1 MSAVVSLHNVFG
13 ITEQV
18 NEYSYVDRGGLDSQ
32 LGYALNAERHIA
44 IHGESKQGKS
54 WLRARMLTKDS
65 FVLVQCQTGMTIES
79 LFTEVLAALG
89 VRAELRRTRGNEFE
103 GTLDFRGSGSVGL
116 HLLAKLGL
124 DVKAGTRG
132 VRSNNTE
139 SQPVGQTP
147 GNLWWVAHTIL
158 ASQRRL
164 VIEDCHY
171 LADDCLQELAF
182 VMRAL
187 GGYGLHIIIAGI
199 WPQDHLLTYYNG
211 DLVGR
216 VDDIHLRWEDTEL
229 DAVLRAGS
237 KALKIEMSTNLRRIL
252 VNDAAGNV
260 GLLQQLAEAIC
271 REERIYSA
279 QDTPQ
284 YLTAGPSLER
294 ARSAV
299 AESMRGRF
307 EAFAENFDGALRA
320 YLSGAPESF
329 PTFKALIECSDEE
342 LLRGIDSDQLTA
354 RVESVVSISQM
365 PAITSDLFA
374 NLTIAQAT
382 MNIRPPVFSYN
393 ERSRKVYVADRSLLF
408 FRRYGTPAW
417 S

>member
-1 MSAVVSLHNVFG
+1 
-13 ITEQV
+13 
-18 NEYSYVDRGGLDSQ
+18 
-32 LGYALNAERHIA
+32 
-44 IHGESKQGKS
+44 
-54 WLRARMLTKDS
+54 MLTKDS
-65 FVLVQCQTGMTIES
+65 FVLIQCQTGMTIES
-79 LFTEVLAALG
+79 LFTEVLGALG
-89 VRAELRRTRGNEFE
+89 VRAELHRTSGNEFE
-103 GTLDFRGSGSVGL
+103 GTLDFRGSGSVGM

-132 VRSNNTE
+132 VRSKNTE

-187 GGYGLHIIIAGI
+187 GGYGLHIVIAGI

-216 VDDIHLRWEDTEL
+216 LDDIHLRWDDTEL

-237 KALKIEMSTNLRRIL
+237 AALNIEMSTNLRRIL
-252 VNDAAGNV
+252 VSDAAGNV
-260 GLLQQLAEAIC
+260 GLLQHLAEAIC
-271 REERIYSA
+271 REERIYSR
-279 QDTPQ
+279 QGSPQ

-294 ARSAV
+294 ARAAV

-307 EAFAENFDGALRA
+307 EAFAENFDGAVRTILP
-320 YLSGAPESF
+320 STGESF
-329 PTFKALIECSDEE
+329 PIFKTLIGCSDEE
-342 LLRGIDSDQLTA
+342 LLRGIDSAQLTV
-354 RVESVVSISQM
+354 RVEGIGDISQLQ
-365 PAITSDLFA
+365 ASAGDLFA
-374 NLTIAQAT
+374 NLAISTGDYEYT
-382 MNIRPPVFSYN
+382 PTCVF
-393 ERSRKVYVADRSLLF
+393 VQ
-408 FRRYGTPAW
+408 
-417 S
+417 